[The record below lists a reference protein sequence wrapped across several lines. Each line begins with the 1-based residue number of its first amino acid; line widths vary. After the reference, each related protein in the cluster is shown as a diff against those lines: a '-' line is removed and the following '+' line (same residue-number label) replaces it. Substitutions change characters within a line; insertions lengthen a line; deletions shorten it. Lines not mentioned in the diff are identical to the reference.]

1 MNVRPIRLCIVA
13 LAVLATPLH
22 AGEFQAATAAI
33 RASYDVGSLSVP
45 DTDRG
50 IGGGVALRAGFGDR
64 HVSWEVGAE
73 LDVAG
78 YTGAGDGD
86 PIFTLAATIHRR
98 ASLSEGA
105 AFWRAGAGIGFLGLG
120 ADAVALPLTV
130 GLGVDL
136 APRSS
141 VGVELVA
148 FERLTLAFSQGDPS
162 TDFING
168 LGVEL
173 ALRFGKRR

>member
-1 MNVRPIRLCIVA
+1 MGVRAIRLCLVA
-13 LAVLATPLH
+13 LAAFATPLH

-64 HVSWEVGAE
+64 DVSWEVGAE

-86 PIFTLAATIHRR
+86 PIFTVAATIQRR
-98 ASLSEGA
+98 ASLGEGPG
-105 AFWRAGAGIGFLGLG
+105 FWRAGAGVGLLGLG
-120 ADAVALPLTV
+120 ADAVALPLMV
-130 GLGVDL
+130 GIGVDL
-136 APRSS
+136 TPRSR
-141 VGVELVA
+141 VGVELLVV
-148 FERLTLAFSQGDPS
+148 ERLTLAFSSGDPPM
-162 TDFING
+162 DFING

-173 ALRFGKRR
+173 ALRFGRRR

>member
-1 MNVRPIRLCIVA
+1 MNVRPLRLCIVA
-13 LAVLATPLH
+13 LAMLVAPLH

-33 RASYDVGSLSVP
+33 RASYDVGTLSVP

-64 HVSWEVGAE
+64 DISWEVGAE

-98 ASLSEGA
+98 ASLGGGA
-105 AFWRAGAGIGFLGLG
+105 AFWRAGAGVGFLGVG
-120 ADAVALPLTV
+120 ANAVALPLSV

-136 APRSS
+136 APHSD
-141 VGVELVA
+141 VGVELVV

-173 ALRFGKRR
+173 ALRFGRRR